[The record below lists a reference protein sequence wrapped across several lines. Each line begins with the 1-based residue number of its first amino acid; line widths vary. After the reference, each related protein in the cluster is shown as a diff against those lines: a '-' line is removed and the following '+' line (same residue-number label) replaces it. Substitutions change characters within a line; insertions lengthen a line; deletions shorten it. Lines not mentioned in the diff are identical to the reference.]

1 MLDLRSL
8 RVLSEVARCGSLSG
22 AARALN
28 YTQPAITHHIARLER
43 NGDAA
48 RHAAP
53 ARRHA
58 RGRAGRGGV
67 RAPAARA
74 ADRRARLA
82 DDPGLSMTELA
93 CLLADERR
101 RLDQLEVGQTSVRTQ
116 LAAAQA
122 VSGPARQALALLAAA
137 SLREAQGPAVAA
149 ACSAPLS
156 ASCDDILAP

>member
-1 MLDLRSL
+1 
-8 RVLSEVARCGSLSG
+8 
-22 AARALN
+22 
-28 YTQPAITHHIARLER
+28 
-43 NGDAA
+43 
-48 RHAAP
+48 
-53 ARRHA
+53 
-58 RGRAGRGGV
+58 
-67 RAPAARA
+67 
-74 ADRRARLA
+74 
-82 DDPGLSMTELA
+82 MTELA

-116 LAAAQA
+116 LAAAAQA